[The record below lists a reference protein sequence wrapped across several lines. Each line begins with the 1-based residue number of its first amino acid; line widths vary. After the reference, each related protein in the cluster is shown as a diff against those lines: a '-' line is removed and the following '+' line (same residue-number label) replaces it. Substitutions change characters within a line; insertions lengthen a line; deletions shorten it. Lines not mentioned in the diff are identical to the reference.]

1 MTNEEAKF
9 ILSGY
14 RSSGRDAGD
23 AMFAQALKQAQSD
36 PALGAWFAREQA
48 HTTVVAAKLSA
59 IAPPAGLREAI
70 LAGGRVSGAGRAW
83 WRHPVWLAAAAALAV
98 LIGGAS
104 LWRKTTQRAPS
115 GVPAVVAG
123 ATVVT
128 DPLAKFA
135 LADALEGMQHG
146 GHGAALASLQVAM
159 KDPAMRLT
167 QALPVNF
174 EELERTGCRTV
185 WLDQRPVLEVC
196 FERNGT
202 WFHCYVGRSEDFPE
216 LPARQAPVFAESGEV
231 TTASW
236 SNGVYR
242 VVVAT
247 LAGREVLAQLL

>member
-23 AMFAQALKQAQSD
+23 AMFAEALKQAQSD

-48 HTTVVAAKLSA
+48 HTTVVSAKLSA

-83 WRHPVWLAAAAALAV
+83 WRQPMWLAAAAAVAV
-98 LIGGAS
+98 AIGGARV
-104 LWRKTTQRAPS
+104 WRKTTDGASP
-115 GVPAVVAG
+115 GVPAVA
-123 ATVVT
+123 AMTT
-128 DPLAKFA
+128 DPLARFA
-135 LADALEGMQHG
+135 LEEVGERRPHG

-159 KDPAMRLT
+159 TDPAMRLT
-167 QALPVNF
+167 RALPVNF

-202 WFHCYVGRSEDFPE
+202 WFHCYVGRNEDFPE
-216 LPARQAPVFAESGEV
+216 LPARSGPVFAERGEV

-247 LAGREVLAQLL
+247 LAGREALAQVL

>member
-23 AMFAQALKQAQSD
+23 AMFAEALKQAQSD

-48 HTTVVAAKLSA
+48 HTTVVSAKLSA

-70 LAGGRVSGAGRAW
+70 LAGGRVSGATRAW
-83 WRHPVWLAAAAALAV
+83 WRQPVWLAAAAAVAV
-98 LIGGAS
+98 VIGGAS
-104 LWRKTTQRAPS
+104 FWRKTTKEAS
-115 GVPAVVAG
+115 AGVPSVA
-123 ATVVT
+123 AAVT

-135 LADALEGMQHG
+135 FADALEGMQHG

-202 WFHCYVGRSEDFPE
+202 WFHCYIGRSEDFPE
-216 LPARQAPVFAESGEV
+216 MPARQAPVFAESGEV

-242 VVVAT
+242 VVVAS
-247 LAGREVLAQLL
+247 LAGREVLGQLL

>member
-14 RSSGRDAGD
+14 RGSGRDAGD
-23 AMFAQALKQAQSD
+23 AMFAEALKQAQSD
-36 PALGAWFAREQA
+36 PILGAWFAREQA
-48 HTTVVAAKLSA
+48 HTTVVAAKLAS

-70 LAGGRVSGAGRAW
+70 LAGGRMSGATRAW
-83 WRHPVWLAAAAALAV
+83 WQQPVWLAAAAALAV
-98 LIGGAS
+98 VIGGAS
-104 LWRKTTQRAPS
+104 FWMRTSEEAGDVAPR
-115 GVPAVVAG
+115 VA
-123 ATVVT
+123 AIE

-135 LADALEGMQHG
+135 LEDALEGMQHR

-167 QALPVNF
+167 EALPVNF
-174 EELERTGCRTV
+174 EELEKTGCRTV
-185 WLDQRPVLEVC
+185 WVDHRPVLEVC

-202 WFHCYVGRSEDFPE
+202 WFHCYVGRSEDFSEMPG
-216 LPARQAPVFAESGEV
+216 RQAPVFAESGEV
-231 TTASW
+231 TTATW